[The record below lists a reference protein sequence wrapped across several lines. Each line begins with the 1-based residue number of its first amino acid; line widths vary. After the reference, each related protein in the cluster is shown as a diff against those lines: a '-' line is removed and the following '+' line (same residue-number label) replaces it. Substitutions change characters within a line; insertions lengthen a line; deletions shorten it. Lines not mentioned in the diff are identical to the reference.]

1 MKTYEEIL
9 KDENR
14 FFNNWENYRLYKDG
28 DTVIIDYPDEVCNN
42 PTQEGQKKALRLLC
56 KVYNEIKPYKEQIKA
71 DARRIKEE
79 REKRIIWDSFRRIE
93 ECLNMFLEE
102 YEKQKDCIE
111 EILGEQ
117 TSNGQKKDK
126 QSANNILQVF
136 PPYKHSEKLTAIKC
150 FLEDR
155 NFIEKIDSDSFC
167 YWFGCVEMQSPKKI
181 YWTSTKQIL
190 RELLTYMYGYEG
202 KTLVRKIGNIVPC
215 AFNIKDRTGK
225 WVNAESVK

>member
-71 DARRIKEE
+71 DAKRIKEE
-79 REKRIIWDSFRRIE
+79 REKRIIWDFRRIE

-102 YEKQKDCIE
+102 YEAQILEENEYQRKVGHPKCSGNIE
-111 EILGEQ
+111 DYVPS
-117 TSNGQKKDK
+117 TVKDK
-126 QSANNILQVF
+126 EDFLHRLRECMKGKTGKNACLYLFISTKFNHLTNA
-136 PPYKHSEKLTAIKC
+136 PYKAVSELVHMSESAYNTSKRNWLTKGYYSEEEKEAA
-150 FLEDR
+150 R
-155 NFIEKIDSDSFC
+155 N
-167 YWFGCVEMQSPKKI
+167 
-181 YWTSTKQIL
+181 
-190 RELLTYMYGYEG
+190 ELFPQNG
-202 KTLVRKIGNIVPC
+202 
-215 AFNIKDRTGK
+215 
-225 WVNAESVK
+225 